1 MASTEF
7 VGEGVTSVR
16 KWVKMFL
23 EKLINSVLIEEN
35 FNHKPIEFE
44 HSSTRTKVFGLH
56 SYGQSTS
63 SFTASR
69 TLHFLLYY
77 GSLPDKYVSDPE
89 EIYKMS
95 GINFS
100 SSLYI
105 ELK

>member
-1 MASTEF
+1 
-7 VGEGVTSVR
+7 
-16 KWVKMFL
+16 MFL
-23 EKLINSVLIEEN
+23 EKVINSVLIEGN
-35 FNHKPIEFE
+35 LNHKPIECE
-44 HSSTRTKVFGLH
+44 HPSTRTKRSGLH

-77 GSLPDKYVSDPE
+77 GSLPEKYVSDPK